1 MQLQLTR
8 VFSNIVLSIYLGNRW
23 IQPLFT
29 VLPHKTPPLDL
40 SELES
45 GIKPQQKHEVIQYHD
60 LESHGITEHS
70 QEFMEMQQQKRES
83 EI

>member
-1 MQLQLTR
+1 MF
-8 VFSNIVLSIYLGNRW
+8 VGNRW

-29 VLPHKTPPLDL
+29 VLPYKTPPLDL

-60 LESHGITEHS
+60 LESHDITDAHP
-70 QEFMEMQQQKRES
+70 QEYVEMQQQKRES